1 MDDMTPDKDPAF
13 LADLLNLL
21 REHGLAACLGGG
33 LTWLRIR
40 WDGKETSLKRQ
51 LLEATLSG
59 AMVFLVGITCKKLGL
74 SDGWSFATA
83 GFVALLGI
91 EQVRQL
97 GRKWAEKRAEA

>member
-13 LADLLNLL
+13 LVDLLNLL
-21 REHGLAACLGGG
+21 REHGLAAGLGAG
-33 LTWLRIR
+33 LSWLRIR

-51 LLEATLSG
+51 LLEAALSG
-59 AMVFLVGITCKKLGL
+59 ALVFLVGITCKKLGL
-74 SDGWSFATA
+74 SDGWSFAAA
-83 GFVALLGI
+83 GFVAFLGI